1 MIPHPAAKGKKTAE
15 KFEIYSTA
23 TCTRRPPCGIIP
35 NMKAKVPVSKAAHRT
50 KSAPSL
56 SAHDLDLT
64 IKTVRG
70 IADIAAGRF
79 APVATVRARVLSRY
93 ADKRALA

>member
-1 MIPHPAAKGKKTAE
+1 M
-15 KFEIYSTA
+15 
-23 TCTRRPPCGIIP
+23 
-35 NMKAKVPVSKAAHRT
+35 RT
-50 KSAPSL
+50 KAPSTKPSRRAANAASL
-56 SAHDLDLT
+56 SASDLELT

-93 ADKRALA
+93 AGKRAIA